1 MRAVLI
7 IVGLLFLSLPAS
19 KEAGAE
25 GPARHG
31 MSMFGELKY
40 PPGFT
45 HFEYVNPDAPKGGLV
60 RLEARGTFDTLNSFT
75 IKGSSA
81 AGLSLLYDTLL
92 ESSRDEAF
100 AEYGRLVESV
110 AVADDLSSV
119 TFNLREAARWHDGQP
134 VTADDVAFSL
144 ELLKSKGAP
153 FYRFY
158 YANVEK
164 AEALSPYKVKFTFK
178 GRKNRELPLIIGQLP
193 VLPKHYWQGKN
204 FEATTLQP
212 PLGSGPYRIAKVDPG
227 RSITYERV
235 ADYWGKDLAVNKG
248 RHNFDALR
256 FEYYR
261 DPTVALEA
269 FKANAFDFRQENT
282 AKVWATQYKFP
293 ALKKGQVVKETLKN
307 GNPTGMQSFA
317 FNIRRPQF
325 QDARVR
331 QALAL
336 TFDFEWANKNL
347 FFGQYTRTQSY
358 FSNSELA
365 AQGLPSAAELK
376 FLSPLKGQ
384 IPEEVFAKAY
394 AAPKTDGSGKS
405 RRLLRQ
411 AKRLLDSAGWSVK
424 DGKLRNGKTGKAM
437 EIEFL
442 LVNQGFQR
450 IVAPMQ
456 KAMERLGV
464 TVKVRVVDTS
474 QYINRLRDFDY
485 DVIVG
490 GWGQSLS
497 PGNEQRGFWGTA
509 AADRPGSRNYIG
521 IKDAAIDKLIDQI
534 IFANSRAEL
543 VAATRALDRVLL
555 WNHFVIPNWHINSYR
570 IAYWNRFSRPKVQAK
585 YSLGFPE
592 TWWLDNAKDKAL
604 KSAQNGGK

>member
-1 MRAVLI
+1 M
-7 IVGLLFLSLPAS
+7 
-19 KEAGAE
+19 
-25 GPARHG
+25 
-31 MSMFGELKY
+31 
-40 PPGFT
+40 
-45 HFEYVNPDAPKGGLV
+45 
-60 RLEARGTFDTLNSFT
+60 RLEARGTYDTLNSFT

-81 AGLSLLYDTLL
+81 AGLSLIYDTLL

-100 AEYGRLVESV
+100 AEYGLLVESV

-119 TFNLREAARWHDGQP
+119 TFNLRPQARWHDGKP
-134 VTADDVAFSL
+134 ITADDVAFSL

-158 YANVEK
+158 YANVDK
-164 AEALSPYKVKFTFK
+164 AEALTPHKVKFTFK
-178 GRKNRELPLIIGQLP
+178 GRKNRELPLIVGQLP
-193 VLPKHYWQGKN
+193 VLPKHYWQDKN
-204 FEATTLQP
+204 FEATTLEP
-212 PLGSGPYRIAKVDPG
+212 PLGSGPYRVGKVDPG

-248 RHNFDALR
+248 RYNFDTLR

-269 FKANAFDFRQENT
+269 FKARAFDFRQENT

-293 ALKKGQVVKETLKN
+293 ALKKGQVIKETLKN

-317 FNIRRPQF
+317 FNIRRPQY
-325 QDARVR
+325 QDRRVR

-365 AQGLPSAAELK
+365 AQGLPSPAELK
-376 FLSPLKGQ
+376 FLEPLKGQ
-384 IPEEVFAKAY
+384 IPDEVFTKAY
-394 AAPKTDGSGKS
+394 AAPNTDGSGKS

-411 AKRLLDSAGWSVK
+411 AKRLLDSAGWKVK
-424 DGKLRNGKTGKAM
+424 DGKLTNGKTGKTM

-456 KAMERLGV
+456 KAMQRLGI

-474 QYINRLRDFDY
+474 QYVNRLRDFDY

-497 PGNEQRGFWGTA
+497 PGNEQRGFWGSA

-521 IKDAAIDKLIDQI
+521 IKDAAIDKLIDHI

-570 IAYWNRFSRPKVQAK
+570 IAYWDRFSRPRVQAK
-585 YSLGFPE
+585 YSLGFPD
-592 TWWLDNAKDKAL
+592 TWWLDAARDKAL
-604 KSAQNGGK
+604 KSALKGGE

>member
-7 IVGLLFLSLPAS
+7 IVGLLFLNLPVLADNH
-19 KEAGAE
+19 
-25 GPARHG
+25 ARHG
-31 MSMFGELKY
+31 MSMFGKLKY
-40 PPGFT
+40 PAGFK
-45 HFEYVNPDAPKGGLV
+45 HFEYVNPNAPKGGLV
-60 RLEARGTFDTLNSFT
+60 RLEARGTFDTLNGFT

-81 AGLSLLYDTLL
+81 AGLGLIYDTLL

-100 AEYGRLVESV
+100 AEYGLLVETV

-119 TFNLREAARWHDGQP
+119 TFNLRPRARWHDGKP
-134 VTADDVAFSL
+134 ITADDVVFSL
-144 ELLKSKGAP
+144 EILKSKGAP

-158 YANVEK
+158 YANVDK
-164 AEALSPYKVKFTFK
+164 AEALSPHKVRFTFK

-193 VLPKHYWQGKN
+193 LLPKHYWQGRD
-204 FEATTLQP
+204 FAATTLEP
-212 PLGSGPYRIAKVDPG
+212 PLGSGPYRISKVDPG

-235 ADYWGKDLAVNKG
+235 ADYWGKDLGVNKG
-248 RHNFDALR
+248 RYNFNGLR

-282 AKVWATQYKFP
+282 AKIWATQYRFP
-293 ALKKGQVVKETLKN
+293 ALKKGQVIKETLTN

-317 FNIRRPQF
+317 FNLRRPQF
-325 QDARVR
+325 QDRRVR
-331 QALAL
+331 QALAQ

-347 FFGQYTRTQSY
+347 FFGQYTRTQSF

-365 AQGLPSAAELK
+365 AVGLPSAAELK
-376 FLSPLKGQ
+376 FLEPLKGQ
-384 IPEEVFAKAY
+384 IPGEVFTKVY

-411 AKRLLDSAGWSVK
+411 AKRLLDAAGWSVR
-424 DGKLRNGKTGKAM
+424 DGQLKNSKTGQAM

-442 LVNQGFQR
+442 LVSQAFQR

-456 KAMERLGV
+456 KAMERLGIA
-464 TVKVRVVDTS
+464 VKVRVVDTS

-497 PGNEQRGFWGTA
+497 PGNEQRDFWGSA

-521 IKDAAIDKLIDQI
+521 IKDLAIDKLVDHI
-534 IFANSRAEL
+534 IFAESRAEL
-543 VAATRALDRVLL
+543 IATTRALDRVLL

-570 IAYWNRFSRPKVQAK
+570 IAYWNRFSRPAVQAK
-585 YSLGFPE
+585 YSMGFPD
-592 TWWLDNAKDKAL
+592 TWWLDKAKDEAL
-604 KSAQNGGK
+604 KAGLGRKK

>member
-7 IVGLLFLSLPAS
+7 IVGLLFCNLPAAT
-19 KEAGAE
+19 EAGAD
-25 GPARHG
+25 GHARHG

-40 PPGFT
+40 PPGFR
-45 HFEYVNPDAPKGGLV
+45 HFEYVNPDAPKGGMV
-60 RLEARGTFDTLNSFT
+60 RLEARGTYDTLNSFT

-81 AGLSLLYDTLL
+81 AGLSLIYDTLL

-100 AEYGRLVESV
+100 AEYGLLVESV

-119 TFNLREAARWHDGQP
+119 TFNLRPQARWHDGKP
-134 VTADDVAFSL
+134 ITADDVAFSL

-158 YANVEK
+158 YANVDK
-164 AEALSPYKVKFTFK
+164 AEALTPHKVKFTFK
-178 GRKNRELPLIIGQLP
+178 GRKNRELPLIVGQLP
-193 VLPKHYWQGKN
+193 VLPKHYWQDKN
-204 FEATTLQP
+204 FEATTLEP
-212 PLGSGPYRIAKVDPG
+212 PLGSGPYRVGKVDPG

-248 RHNFDALR
+248 RYNFDTLR

-269 FKANAFDFRQENT
+269 FKARAFDFRQENT

-293 ALKKGQVVKETLKN
+293 ALKKGQVIKETLKN

-317 FNIRRPQF
+317 FNIRRPQY
-325 QDARVR
+325 QDRRVR

-365 AQGLPSAAELK
+365 AQGLPSPAELK
-376 FLSPLKGQ
+376 FLEPLKGQ
-384 IPEEVFAKAY
+384 IPDEVFTKAY
-394 AAPKTDGSGKS
+394 AAPNTDGSGKS

-411 AKRLLDSAGWSVK
+411 AKRLLDSAGWKVK
-424 DGKLRNGKTGKAM
+424 DGKLTNGKTGKTM

-456 KAMERLGV
+456 KAMQRLGI

-474 QYINRLRDFDY
+474 QYVNRLRDFDY

-497 PGNEQRGFWGTA
+497 PGNEQRGFWGSA

-521 IKDAAIDKLIDQI
+521 IKDAAIDKLIDHI

-570 IAYWNRFSRPKVQAK
+570 IAYWDRFSRPRVQAK
-585 YSLGFPE
+585 YSLGFPD
-592 TWWLDNAKDKAL
+592 TWWLDAARDKAL
-604 KSAQNGGK
+604 KSALKGGE

>member
-1 MRAVLI
+1 MRVLLLTL
-7 IVGLLFLSLPAS
+7 GCLFLSLPAL
-19 KEAGAE
+19 ADGA
-25 GPARHG
+25 ARHG

-40 PPGFT
+40 PSNFK

-60 RLEARGTFDTLNSFT
+60 RMEARGTYDTLNGFT
-75 IKGSSA
+75 IKGSAA
-81 AGLSLLYDTLL
+81 AGLGLIYDTLM
-92 ESSRDEAF
+92 ESARDEAF
-100 AEYGRLVESV
+100 AEYGLLVRSV
-110 AVADDLSSV
+110 VVADDLSSV
-119 TFNLREAARWHDGQP
+119 TFDLRKAARWHDGKP
-134 VTADDVAFSL
+134 ITADDVVFSL
-144 ELLKSKGAP
+144 DLLKAKGAP

-158 YANVEK
+158 YANVDK
-164 AEALSPYKVKFTFK
+164 AEALSPHKVKFTFK

-193 VLPKHYWQGKN
+193 VLPKHYWQDKE
-204 FEATTLQP
+204 FEATTLAA
-212 PLGSGPYRIAKVDPG
+212 PLGSGPYRIVKVDPG

-235 ADYWGKDLAVNKG
+235 SDYWGRDLAVNKG
-248 RHNFDALR
+248 RHNFDTLR

-282 AKVWATQYKFP
+282 AKVWATSYTFP
-293 ALKKGQVVKETLKN
+293 ALKKGHVIKETLAN
-307 GNPTGMQSFA
+307 GSPTGMQSFA
-317 FNIRRPQF
+317 FNTRRAKF
-325 QDARVR
+325 QDPRVR

-336 TFDFEWANKNL
+336 AFDFEWANKNL

>member
-7 IVGLLFLSLPAS
+7 IVGIMFLSLPAL
-19 KEAGAE
+19 GE

-40 PPGFT
+40 PPDFT
-45 HFEYVNPDAPKGGLV
+45 HFEYVNPNAPKGGLV
-60 RLEARGTFDTLNSFT
+60 RLEARGTYDTLNSFT

-100 AEYGRLVESV
+100 AEYGLLVEKV
-110 AVADDLSSV
+110 AVAGDLSSV
-119 TFNLREAARWHDGQP
+119 TFDLRKEARWHDGKP

-144 ELLKSKGAP
+144 ELLKAKGAP

-164 AEALSPYKVKFTFK
+164 ADALSPHRVKFTFK

-193 VLPKHYWQGKN
+193 VLPKHYWQGRD
-204 FEATTLQP
+204 FEATTLEP
-212 PLGSGPYRIAKVDPG
+212 PLGSGPYRIGKVDPG
-227 RSITYERV
+227 RSVTYERV
-235 ADYWGKDLAVNKG
+235 VDYWGKDLAVNKG
-248 RHNFDALR
+248 RYNFDSLR

-269 FKANAFDFRQENT
+269 FKARAFDFRQENT
-282 AKVWATQYKFP
+282 AKVWATQYNFP
-293 ALKKGQVVKETLKN
+293 ALKKGQVIKETLAN

-347 FFGQYTRTQSY
+347 FFGQYTRTESY
-358 FSNSELA
+358 FSNSKLA

-376 FLSPLKGQ
+376 FLEPLKGQ
-384 IPEEVFAKAY
+384 IPEDVFARAFV
-394 AAPKTDGSGKS
+394 APKTDGSGKS

-411 AKRLLDSAGWSVK
+411 AKRLLDSAGWKVK
-424 DGKLRNGKTGKAM
+424 DGKLTDSSTGKVM

-450 IVAPMQ
+450 VVAPMQ
-456 KAMERLGV
+456 KAMQRLGI
-464 TVKVRVVDTS
+464 TVRVRIVDTS

-497 PGNEQRGFWGTA
+497 PGNEQRGFWGSA

-521 IKDAAIDKLIDQI
+521 IKDAAIDKLIDHI

-585 YSLGFPE
+585 YSLGFLD
-592 TWWLDNAKDKAL
+592 TWWLDAAKDEAL
-604 KSAQNGGK
+604 KSDIKGGG